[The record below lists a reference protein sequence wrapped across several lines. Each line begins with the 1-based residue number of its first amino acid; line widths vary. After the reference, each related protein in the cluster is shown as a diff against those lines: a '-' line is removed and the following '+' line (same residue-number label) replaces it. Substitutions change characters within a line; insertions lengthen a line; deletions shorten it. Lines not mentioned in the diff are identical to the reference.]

1 MLHSLLSSVRNGV
14 DKDAFKLYV
23 TLLIGSGSKSK
34 LRDHTNVAK
43 K

>member
-23 TLLIGSGSKSK
+23 TLLIGSDSKSK